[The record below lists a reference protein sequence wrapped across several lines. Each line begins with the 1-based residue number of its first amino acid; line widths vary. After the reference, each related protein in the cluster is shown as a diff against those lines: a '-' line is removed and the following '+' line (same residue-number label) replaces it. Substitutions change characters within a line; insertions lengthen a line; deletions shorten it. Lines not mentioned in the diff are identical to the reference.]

1 MKLLATGFYYNAIAM
16 FDFWLPEGSGWDEHH
31 ESCHWAH
38 WFQNGMLHLAPPFL
52 SYLLTYVKCGKCSHM
67 SHSKPSVDGLR
78 SYTNLLTGL
87 IMKWIVN
94 EHGSHLEVSIHA
106 GTPVRIHFL
115 CGILHEINHP
125 AIGVPSGIQ
134 KTMENHNFSWV
145 NPL

>member
-1 MKLLATGFYYNAIAM
+1 MPLPCLTFDYQRVVAGMSIMKAATEPTGFRM
-16 FDFWLPEGSGWDEHH
+16 GCCTW
-31 ESCHWAH
+31 
-38 WFQNGMLHLAPPFL
+38 PPLFL